1 MRPDKDIE
9 AGRGDKERRGP
20 PPRKAEAVKIDEVL
34 WIINNLS
41 DGVQN

>member
-1 MRPDKDIE
+1 MRP
-9 AGRGDKERRGP
+9 P
-20 PPRKAEAVKIDEVL
+20 PPKAEAVKIDEVL